1 MMRNLALIVT
11 TALCAFGCD
20 YGDSSNP
27 VGQLYPPP
35 TARASVPIDTDAELA
50 SITAGSETGLF
61 VEYRSGGRWRIYMV
75 CDYDVSGV
83 PCEWDVIAAPRDGVI
98 YELLGDGTD
107 GEDLLT
113 SDRLLTQANL
123 LTLTYSDFDG
133 MFVDTNPGVAMV
145 VDVFLDGG
153 PAPDL
158 VFWVSDG
165 ASNPGAP
172 DNPIEFVPTSAV
184 SQKSRAPSGRWLRQ
198 RRCFAALALP
208 VLGGVPPSRPH
219 EIGFAAFSPSPATRV
234 ASAAWTL
241 SSSDCYF

>member
-1 MMRNLALIVT
+1 MMRNSALLLT
-11 TALCAFGCD
+11 TALCALGCD

-35 TARASVPIDTDAELA
+35 TARASVSIDTDAELD

-61 VEYRSGGRWRIYMV
+61 VEYQSGGRWRIYMV

-98 YELLGDGTD
+98 YELTGDGTD

-172 DNPIEFVPTSAV
+172 DNPIEFVPSA
-184 SQKSRAPSGRWLRQ
+184 P
-198 RRCFAALALP
+198 
-208 VLGGVPPSRPH
+208 
-219 EIGFAAFSPSPATRV
+219 
-234 ASAAWTL
+234 
-241 SSSDCYF
+241 